1 MNAEPEPGKT
11 IRQIYFIIF
20 CIIILAAW
28 VYIRN
33 LADPEF
39 RPWEIFAVKRDYKQE
54 LREQYA
60 RYREGNLAA
69 TKMLEA
75 CADKLAYAGS
85 GKSALAEY
93 IHALRCQV
101 YLDEHKPKMARAEAR
116 KAVEVAP
123 EPGRGCIAL
132 GDALR
137 ALGKDAEAA
146 EAYAQAFRND
156 NYIQDYT
163 VEDPMSAETLDALC
177 TANTDAQMSLQRWY
191 DNIIIRGKFVGID
204 IKDTNW
210 ASFSLAGTDSGRPV
224 SCFFEESKDV
234 TVRHAETQQPVLGLS
249 LVQVLAFAALP
260 KGRVITVQGVGT
272 PVIARI
278 PPFIDECTVI
288 KIE

>member
-101 YLDEHKPKMARAEAR
+101 YLDEHKPKMALAEAR

-146 EAYAQAFRND
+146 ERRKQVAFTIPTFIAAMRVMAKETSGISSINDLAGKTVVTTQGTTGERLLGDYNKNHALKATQIPGKSDNESFALLEAGKAVAFLTDDVILYSQRATSKIPEAYAISR
-156 NYIQDYT
+156 
-163 VEDPMSAETLDALC
+163 DPLTIEPLAIML
-177 TANTDAQMSLQRWY
+177 R
-191 DNIIIRGKFVGID
+191 
-204 IKDTNW
+204 KDDPG
-210 ASFSLAGTDSGRPV
+210 F
-224 SCFFEESKDV
+224 K
-234 TVRHAETQQPVLGLS
+234 
-249 LVQVLAFAALP
+249 
-260 KGRVITVQGVGT
+260 GT
-272 PVIARI
+272 PDQLM
-278 PPFIDECTVI
+278 F
-288 KIE
+288 